1 MEKYNDNDNPEFC
14 NMDSLTDGFRKNDS
28 MAKVLYNHQNKLT
41 KKANED
47 KKFEL

>member
-14 NMDSLTDGFRKNDS
+14 NIGQFNRWLQKNDS
-28 MAKVLYNHQNKLT
+28 MAKFFYNQQNKLT

-47 KKFEL
+47 KKV